1 MYTDG
6 SSALGLGGVGVILL
20 SLEKDVLRY
29 GVQLQ
34 FIATNNEAEYG
45 TVLMGLRVAKALG
58 ARNLKLNFDSK
69 LVTGQMNNEYEAK
82 EGRMKRYLALTNQLI
97 SNFDDVKITQ
107 VSWEENSKT
116 NKVVKL
122 AASYTKER
130 RPRLY
135 MEVQH
140 LPSIE
145 GFGVNYVQSGA
156 SWMDPIITYIKN
168 SNLPTDP
175 A

>member
-69 LVTGQMNNEYEAK
+69 LVTGQMNNE
-82 EGRMKRYLALTNQLI
+82 
-97 SNFDDVKITQ
+97 
-107 VSWEENSKT
+107 
-116 NKVVKL
+116 
-122 AASYTKER
+122 
-130 RPRLY
+130 
-135 MEVQH
+135 
-140 LPSIE
+140 
-145 GFGVNYVQSGA
+145 
-156 SWMDPIITYIKN
+156 
-168 SNLPTDP
+168 
-175 A
+175 